1 MVHRALNHFFRGR
14 RVIQTVATSH
24 RPPAG
29 SRPRIGDRR
38 KLRVAGRL
46 TWRDAGGALRFV
58 SVVTRDVSDVDAF
71 VECQVPAS
79 IPLYRLVH
87 FQIER
92 TGRACAELPAGLQQG
107 KVLSAVYR
115 VGPYRSATGTPQGY
129 ALRLLIEP
137 GAAATAPRK
146 RHALAVAN

>member
-1 MVHRALNHFFRGR
+1 
-14 RVIQTVATSH
+14 VIQTVADSH
-24 RPPAG
+24 RPQTA
-29 SRPRIGDRR
+29 SRPRIGERR
-38 KLRVAGRL
+38 KLRVPGRL

-71 VECQVPAS
+71 VECQMPAS

-92 TGRACAELPAGLQQG
+92 PGRECAELPSVLQQG

-115 VGPYRSATGTPQGY
+115 VGPYRAATGTPQGY

-137 GAAATAPRK
+137 GAAVNAPRK
-146 RHALAVAN
+146 QRALAVAN